1 MKNTFRSVLM
11 SLMLVS
17 SLSLSAASQQ
27 VPATDTV
34 ALAKQWADDVWLA
47 ARNGDVRTLTE
58 RFRALPPETA
68 EFQGASRFQESLAL
82 HMANEARALAKRD
95 EARAKAAE
103 ELSTHLAANDL
114 TKALRAAVTTQTLSD
129 NMEAAFDNP
138 DVQKVIAWAQRRIP
152 EVEAELD
159 WLSARELLYFLRT
172 LYEDTNRFEEFQ
184 KYRDQL
190 DAVNRRVS
198 LLAQYA
204 PHRLHELRAKRAE
217 RLGEKPLGEYK
228 PNPSNDWTKRVQG
241 IDVSMLRAA
250 LKTAAM
256 YHIESQGWRPLLK
269 GGLEELRLLATT
281 ASLDETFP
289 KLADQQAVQTWV
301 VHIDSELQRLAQTPD
316 ARLDPSYCRDLIAR
330 LDAVNQETIQLA
342 PAVLYREFGD
352 GALYELDEYSEI
364 IWPDKLPRFRQAT
377 EGAFVGVGILIRH
390 NDAQE
395 IMVVNPLEGTPA
407 YFGGVK
413 PNDKIVEVDGEPTLG
428 WSLNDAVDRI
438 TGAPNTDV
446 TLGLER
452 EGVEGLIPITLRRDV
467 IKLRTV
473 MGWWKKNLHPDGTP
487 EWDWFIDPVT
497 RIAYVKLTQFTDD
510 SHADLLNAWREITAS
525 GKPAGL
531 ILDLRFNPGG
541 LLTSAVQVSN
551 LFVKSGL
558 IVTGED
564 KDGQQPEN
572 FRPQRADPTRAQI
585 TDVPL
590 VVLINQGSASASE
603 IVSGCLQAHRA
614 AVIVGERSFGKGS
627 VQTVHPTSLAARLK
641 LTTQYYRLPPK
652 SGEEKGRLVHKRVGQ
667 PIWGVDPDIVIKM
680 TPDQIRESQELRQK
694 ADVIPQDEKGRLV
707 IDPAAR
713 PDVNMLLTDGLDP
726 QLETALLILQAR
738 AIGDSVE
745 QEMRHAMKS
754 P

>member
-1 MKNTFRSVLM
+1 MKTIRFALLPAVLAL
-11 SLMLVS
+11 SLMLPT
-17 SLSLSAASQQ
+17 AAQQ
-27 VPATDTV
+27 VPPDSV
-34 ALAKQWADDVWLA
+34 ALARQWADDIWLA
-47 ARNGDVRTLTE
+47 ARSGDEQTLTE
-58 RFRALPPETA
+58 RFRALPQA
-68 EFQGASRFQESLAL
+68 AADFQGASRFQESLAL
-82 HMANEARALAKRD
+82 HIANEARAITKRE
-95 EARAKAAE
+95 EARTKAQE
-103 ELSTHLAANDL
+103 EMTLHLASSDL
-114 TKALRAAVTTQTLSD
+114 TKALRAAVTMQTLTD
-129 NMEAAFDNP
+129 KMETAFDNQ
-138 DVQKVIAWAQRRIP
+138 DVQKVIAWAQKRIP

-159 WLSARELLYFLRT
+159 WLSAQELLYYLRT
-172 LYEDTNRFEEFQ
+172 LYEDTNRFDDFQ
-184 KYRDQL
+184 KYRDEL
-190 DAVNRRVS
+190 NAVNRRVS

-204 PHRLHELRAKRAE
+204 PHQLHELRAKRAE

-228 PNPSNDWTKRVQG
+228 PNPSTEWSKRVQG

-250 LKTAAM
+250 LKTAATE
-256 YHIESQGWRPLLK
+256 HIESQGWRPLLK

-289 KLADQQAVQTWV
+289 KLADEQAVKAWV
-301 VHIDSELQRLAQTPD
+301 NHLDAELTRLTQTPD
-316 ARLDPSYCRDLIAR
+316 ARLDPSYCRDLLSR
-330 LDAVNQETIQLA
+330 LDGVNQETIQLA
-342 PAVLYREFGD
+342 PAVLYREFGE

-364 IWPDKLPRFRQAT
+364 IWPDKLPRFKQAT

-390 NDAQE
+390 NDTQE

-413 PNDKIVEVDGEPTLG
+413 PDDKIVEVDGEPTLG

-452 EGVEGLIPITLRRDV
+452 EGVEGLLPITLRRDV

-473 MGWWKKNLHPDGTP
+473 MGWWKKNLRPDGAP
-487 EWDWFIDPVT
+487 EWDWYIDPVT
-497 RIAYVKLTQFTDD
+497 RIAYIKLNQFTDD
-510 SHADLLNAWREITAS
+510 SYSDLLDAWRQITAS

-564 KDGQQPEN
+564 KDGKQPTS

-585 TDVPL
+585 TDVPV

-603 IVSGCLQAHRA
+603 IVSGCLQAHGT

-627 VQTVHPTSLAARLK
+627 VQTVHPTAMNARLK

-652 SGEEKGRLVHKRVGQ
+652 PGEDKGRLVHKRVGQ
-667 PIWGVDPDIVIKM
+667 DRWGVDPDITVKM
-680 TPDQIRESQELRQK
+680 TPDQIKESQELRQK
-694 ADVIPQDEKGRLV
+694 ADVIPQDEKGKLLV
-707 IDPAAR
+707 DAADR
-713 PDVNMLLTDGLDP
+713 PDVNKLLNDGLDP

-745 QEMRHAMKS
+745 QEMRHAMK
-754 P
+754 PQ

>member
-1 MKNTFRSVLM
+1 MMKKFRIAFMAVTLALM
-11 SLMLVS
+11 M
-17 SLSLSAASQQ
+17 
-27 VPATDTV
+27 PATAQQAPAGDSLAV
-34 ALAKQWADDVWLA
+34 AKQWSEDIWMA
-47 ARNGDVRTLTE
+47 ARNGNQRALTE
-58 RFRALPPETA
+58 HFNALPQAAA
-68 EFQGASRFQESLAL
+68 EFEGASRFQQSLAL
-82 HMANEARALAKRD
+82 HVANEAKAIAKRD
-95 EARAKAAE
+95 EARTKAQE
-103 ELSTHLAANDL
+103 ELTLHLASSDL
-114 TKALRAAVTTQTLSD
+114 TKAMRAAVTMQTLSD
-129 NMEAAFDNP
+129 NMESAFDNA
-138 DVQKVIAWAQRRIP
+138 DVQKIIAWAEKRIP

-159 WLSARELLYFLRT
+159 WLSAQELLYYLRT
-172 LYEDTNRFEEFQ
+172 LYEDTSRFDEFQ
-184 KYRDQL
+184 RYRDEL
-190 DAVNRRVS
+190 NAVNRRVS

-217 RLGEKPLGEYK
+217 RLGEKPIGEYK
-228 PNPSNDWTKRVQG
+228 PNPSNDWSKRVQG
-241 IDVSMLRAA
+241 IDVSMLRAG
-250 LKTAAM
+250 LKTAATS
-256 YHIESQGWRPLLK
+256 HIENQGWRPLLN

-289 KLADQQAVQTWV
+289 KLADQNAVASWV
-301 VHIDSELQRLAQTPD
+301 NHIDAELKRLTQVPD
-316 ARLDPSYCRDLIAR
+316 GRFDPAFCRDLISR
-330 LDAVNQETIQLA
+330 LDAVNQETIQVA

-364 IWPDKLPRFRQAT
+364 VWPDKLPRFKQAT

-413 PNDKIVEVDGEPTLG
+413 PEDKIVEVDGEPTLG

-452 EGVEGLIPITLRRDV
+452 EGVEGLLPITLRRDV

-473 MGWWKKNLHPDGTP
+473 MGWWKKNLGPEGAP
-487 EWDWFIDPVT
+487 EWDWYIDPVT
-497 RIAYVKLTQFTDD
+497 RIAYVKLTQFTED
-510 SHADLLNAWREITAS
+510 SYKDLVDAWREINAN
-525 GKPAGL
+525 GKPSGL

-541 LLTSAVQVSN
+541 LLTSAVDISN
-551 LFVKSGL
+551 LFVRSGL

-564 KDGQQPEN
+564 KDGKQPES
-572 FRPQRADPTRAQI
+572 FRPQRADPTRAQMS
-585 TDVPL
+585 DVPV

-603 IVSGCLQAHRA
+603 IVSGCLQAHGA

-627 VQTVHPTSLAARLK
+627 VQTVHPTAMNARLK

-652 SGEEKGRLVHKRVGQ
+652 AGEEKGRLVHKRLGAEV
-667 PIWGVDPDIVIKM
+667 WGVDPDIKIKM

-694 ADVIPQDEKGRLV
+694 ADVIPQDANGKLLV
-707 IDPAAR
+707 DAADR
-713 PDVNMLLTDGLDP
+713 PDVSKLLTEGLDP

-738 AIGDSVE
+738 AIGDSVA